1 MLGKRTEG
9 RKEKG
14 VCMIRVTIV
23 DDHELV
29 RTGIIRLLSDV
40 PGIQV
45 VAEASSGE
53 EAVQLVKQH
62 RPDVVLMDV
71 NMPGIGGFEA
81 TRKLVQMYPDLKVI
95 VVTIHMDDPFPTRML
110 QAGAMGYL
118 TKGCGVDEIVTA
130 IKEVYSGRR
139 YISAN
144 VAQQLALKLMPGGE
158 DSPFDTLSPRE
169 LQVMLMLTQGTKV
182 QEISDKLCL
191 SPKTVSTYRHRL
203 YDKLG
208 VSSDVA
214 LTRLAMRYGV
224 VDDALEAS
232 AAMSR

>member
-1 MLGKRTEG
+1 MEG
-9 RKEKG
+9 ISVDDNKVG
-14 VCMIRVTIV
+14 TQMIKVTIV

-40 PGIQV
+40 RGIEI

-53 EAVQLVKQH
+53 EAINIIRQH
-62 RPDVVLMDV
+62 KPDVVLMDV

-81 TRKLVQMYPDLKVI
+81 TRKLIQMYPDLKVV
-95 VVTIHMDDPFPTRML
+95 VVTIHVEDPFPSRML

-118 TKGCGVDEIVTA
+118 TKGCGIDEIVSA
-130 IKEVYSGRR
+130 IREVYAGRR
-139 YISAN
+139 YISAD
-144 VAQQLALKLMPGGE
+144 VAQHLALKLMPGG
-158 DSPFDTLSPRE
+158 DQSPFDSLSPRE

-208 VSSDVA
+208 VNSDVA

-224 VDDALEAS
+224 VDDALEALS
-232 AAMSR
+232 M

>member
-1 MLGKRTEG
+1 MELIRGG
-9 RKEKG
+9 I
-14 VCMIRVTIV
+14 MIKISIV

-29 RTGIIRLLSDV
+29 RTGIIRLLEDAADIEV
-40 PGIQV
+40 I
-45 VAEASSGE
+45 AEAASGE
-53 EAVQLVKQH
+53 EAVQMVRQH
-62 RPDVVLMDV
+62 QPDVVLMDV

-95 VVTIHMDDPFPTRML
+95 VVTIHVDDPFPSRML

-118 TKGCGVDEIVTA
+118 TKGCSVDEIVAA
-130 IKEVYSGRR
+130 IKEVYAGRR
-139 YISAN
+139 YISAD
-144 VAQQLALKLMPGGE
+144 VAQHLALKLMPGGDE
-158 DSPFDTLSPRE
+158 SPFDSLSPRE

-224 VDDALEAS
+224 VDDALETGIPG
-232 AAMSR
+232 

>member
-1 MLGKRTEG
+1 
-9 RKEKG
+9 
-14 VCMIRVTIV
+14 MIRVSIV

-29 RTGIIRLLSDV
+29 RTGINRILSDV
-40 PGIQV
+40 NDIDV
-45 VAEASSGE
+45 VAEAASGE
-53 EAVQLVKQH
+53 EAVQMVKAH

-81 TRKLVQMYPDLKVI
+81 TRKLTQMYPDLKVI
-95 VVTIHMDDPFPTRML
+95 VVTIHVDDPFPSRML
-110 QAGAMGYL
+110 QAGAVGYL
-118 TKGCGVDEIVTA
+118 TKGCAVEEMVNA
-130 IKEVYSGRR
+130 IKEVYAGRR
-139 YISAN
+139 YISAD
-144 VAQQLALKLMPGGE
+144 VAQHLALKLMPGGDE
-158 DSPFDTLSPRE
+158 SPFDALSPRE

-224 VDDALEAS
+224 VDDALEVAGLPG
-232 AAMSR
+232 

>member
-1 MLGKRTEG
+1 
-9 RKEKG
+9 
-14 VCMIRVTIV
+14 MIKVTIV

-29 RTGIIRLLSDV
+29 RTGIIRILKDEPDLE
-40 PGIQV
+40 V

-53 EAVQLVKQH
+53 EAIQLVKQYK
-62 RPDVVLMDV
+62 PDVVLMDV

-81 TRKLVQMYPDLKVI
+81 TRKLIQMYPDLKVI
-95 VVTIHMDDPFPTRML
+95 VVTIHVDDPFPSRML

-118 TKGCGVDEIVTA
+118 TKGCGVDEIINA
-130 IKEVYSGRR
+130 IREVNTGRR
-139 YISAN
+139 YISAD
-144 VAQQLALKLMPGGE
+144 VAQHLALKLMPGGE
-158 DSPFDTLSPRE
+158 ESPFDSLSPRE

-214 LTRLAMRYGV
+214 LTRLAMRYGM
-224 VDDALEAS
+224 VDDAYEPAAVS
-232 AAMSR
+232 A

>member
-1 MLGKRTEG
+1 
-9 RKEKG
+9 
-14 VCMIRVTIV
+14 MIKVTIV

-29 RTGIIRLLSDV
+29 RTGIIRILKDESDME
-40 PGIQV
+40 V

-53 EAVQLVKQH
+53 EAIQLVKQH
-62 RPDVVLMDV
+62 QPDVVLMDV

-81 TRKLVQMYPDLKVI
+81 TRKLIQMYPDLKVI
-95 VVTIHMDDPFPTRML
+95 VVTIHVDDPFPSRML

-118 TKGCGVDEIVTA
+118 TKGCGVDEIVNA
-130 IKEVYSGRR
+130 IREVNTGRR
-139 YISAN
+139 YISAD
-144 VAQQLALKLMPGGE
+144 VAQHLALKLMPGGE
-158 DSPFDTLSPRE
+158 ESPFDSLSPRE

-214 LTRLAMRYGV
+214 LTRLAMRYGM
-224 VDDALEAS
+224 VDDAYEP
-232 AAMSR
+232 AAAHV

>member
-1 MLGKRTEG
+1 
-9 RKEKG
+9 
-14 VCMIRVTIV
+14 MIKVTIV

-29 RTGIIRLLSDV
+29 RTGIIRILKDEPDLE
-40 PGIQV
+40 I

-53 EAVQLVKQH
+53 EAIQLVKQH
-62 RPDVVLMDV
+62 QPDVVLMDV

-81 TRKLVQMYPDLKVI
+81 TRKLIQMYPDLKVI
-95 VVTIHMDDPFPTRML
+95 VVTIHVDDPFPSRML

-118 TKGCGVDEIVTA
+118 TKGCGVDEIINA
-130 IKEVYSGRR
+130 IREVNTGRR
-139 YISAN
+139 YISAD
-144 VAQQLALKLMPGGE
+144 VAQHLALKLMPGGE
-158 DSPFDTLSPRE
+158 ESPFDSLSPRE

-214 LTRLAMRYGV
+214 LTRLAMRYGM
-224 VDDALEAS
+224 VDDAYEP
-232 AAMSR
+232 AAAQV

>member
-1 MLGKRTEG
+1 
-9 RKEKG
+9 
-14 VCMIRVTIV
+14 MIRVSIV

-29 RTGIIRLLSDV
+29 RTGIIRILGDVSD
-40 PGIQV
+40 IEV

-53 EAVQLVKQH
+53 EAVQMVKSH

-71 NMPGIGGFEA
+71 NMPGIGGIEA
-81 TRKLVQMYPDLKVI
+81 TRKLTQIYPDLKVI
-95 VVTIHMDDPFPTRML
+95 VVTIHVDDPFPSRML
-110 QAGAMGYL
+110 QAGAVGYL
-118 TKGCGVDEIVTA
+118 TKGCAVDEMVNA
-130 IKEVYSGRR
+130 IREVYAGRR
-139 YISAN
+139 YISAD
-144 VAQQLALKLMPGGE
+144 VAQHLALKLMPGGDE
-158 DSPFDTLSPRE
+158 SPFDALSPRE

-224 VDDALEAS
+224 VDDALETAGLTG
-232 AAMSR
+232 

>member
-1 MLGKRTEG
+1 
-9 RKEKG
+9 
-14 VCMIRVTIV
+14 MIKVTIV

-29 RTGIIRLLSDV
+29 SSGIVRILKDEPDLE
-40 PGIQV
+40 V

-53 EAVQLVKQH
+53 EAIQLVKQY

-81 TRKLVQMYPDLKVI
+81 TRKLIQMYPDLKVI
-95 VVTIHMDDPFPTRML
+95 VVTIHVDDPFPSRML

-118 TKGCGVDEIVTA
+118 TKGCGVDEIINA
-130 IKEVYSGRR
+130 IREVNTGRR
-139 YISAN
+139 YISTD
-144 VAQQLALKLMPGGE
+144 VAQHLALKLMPGGE
-158 DSPFDTLSPRE
+158 ESPFDSLSPRE

-214 LTRLAMRYGV
+214 LTRLAMRYGM
-224 VDDALEAS
+224 VDDAYEP
-232 AAMSR
+232 AAAPA

>member
-1 MLGKRTEG
+1 
-9 RKEKG
+9 
-14 VCMIRVTIV
+14 MIRVSIV

-29 RTGIIRLLSDV
+29 RKGILRILSDV
-40 PGIQV
+40 PEIEV
-45 VAEASSGE
+45 VAEAGSGE
-53 EAVQLVKQH
+53 EAVQMVRQH
-62 RPDVVLMDV
+62 KPDVVLMDV

-81 TRKLVQMYPDLKVI
+81 TRKLIQMYPDLKVI
-95 VVTIHMDDPFPTRML
+95 VVTIHVDDPFPSRML
-110 QAGAMGYL
+110 QAGAVGYL
-118 TKGCGVDEIVTA
+118 TKGCAVDEIISA

-139 YISAN
+139 YISAD
-144 VAQQLALKLMPGGE
+144 VAQHLALKLMPGG
-158 DSPFDTLSPRE
+158 DASPFDSLSPRE

-208 VSSDVA
+208 VNSDVA

-224 VDDALEAS
+224 VDDALETS
-232 AAMSR
+232 MAMTT

>member
-1 MLGKRTEG
+1 MGAT
-9 RKEKG
+9 
-14 VCMIRVTIV
+14 MIKVAIV

-29 RTGIIRLLSDV
+29 RTGIMRILGDMSDME
-40 PGIQV
+40 V

-53 EAVQLVKQH
+53 EAVQLVRQYQ
-62 RPDVVLMDV
+62 PDVVLMDV

-81 TRKLVQMYPDLKVI
+81 TRKLVQMFPSLKVV
-95 VVTIHMDDPFPTRML
+95 VVTIHVDDPFPSRML

-118 TKGCGVDEIVTA
+118 TKGCGVNEIVTA
-130 IKEVYSGRR
+130 IREVFSGRR
-139 YISAN
+139 YISAD
-144 VAQQLALKLMPGGE
+144 VAQHLALKLMPGGE
-158 DSPFDTLSPRE
+158 HSPFDSLSPRE

-214 LTRLAMRYGV
+214 LTRLAMRFGV
-224 VDDALEAS
+224 VDDALDANING
-232 AAMSR
+232 

>member
-1 MLGKRTEG
+1 
-9 RKEKG
+9 
-14 VCMIRVTIV
+14 MIKVTIV

-29 RTGIIRLLSDV
+29 RTGIIRLLKDV
-40 PGIQV
+40 SGIEV

-53 EAVQLVKQH
+53 EAVQLVRQH
-62 RPDVVLMDV
+62 KPDVVLMDV

-95 VVTIHMDDPFPTRML
+95 VVTIHMDDPFPSRML

-118 TKGCGVDEIVTA
+118 TKGCGVEEIVTA
-130 IKEVYSGRR
+130 IREVYAGRR
-139 YISAN
+139 YIKYWCPGRELNPHPKMFFPGAH
-144 VAQQLALKLMPGGE
+144 AL
-158 DSPFDTLSPRE
+158 R

-224 VDDALEAS
+224 VDDALEANTVTS
-232 AAMSR
+232 

>member
-1 MLGKRTEG
+1 
-9 RKEKG
+9 
-14 VCMIRVTIV
+14 MIKVTIV

-29 RTGIIRLLSDV
+29 RTGIIRILKDEPDLE
-40 PGIQV
+40 V

-53 EAVQLVKQH
+53 EAIQLVKQY

-81 TRKLVQMYPDLKVI
+81 TRKLIQMYPDLKVI
-95 VVTIHMDDPFPTRML
+95 VVTIHVDDPFPSRML

-118 TKGCGVDEIVTA
+118 TKGCGVEEIINA
-130 IKEVYSGRR
+130 IREVNTGRR
-139 YISAN
+139 YISAD
-144 VAQQLALKLMPGGE
+144 VAQHLALKLMPGGE
-158 DSPFDTLSPRE
+158 ESPFDSLSPRE

-214 LTRLAMRYGV
+214 LTRLAMRYGM
-224 VDDALEAS
+224 VDDAYEPV
-232 AAMSR
+232 AAPA

>member
-1 MLGKRTEG
+1 MEG
-9 RKEKG
+9 ISVEQNKVG
-14 VCMIRVTIV
+14 TQMIKVTIV

-40 PGIQV
+40 RGIEI

-53 EAVQLVKQH
+53 EAINIIRQH
-62 RPDVVLMDV
+62 KPDVVLMDV

-81 TRKLVQMYPDLKVI
+81 TRKLIQMYPDLKVV
-95 VVTIHMDDPFPTRML
+95 VVTIHVEDPFPSRML

-118 TKGCGVDEIVTA
+118 TKGCGIDEIVSA
-130 IKEVYSGRR
+130 IREVYAGRR
-139 YISAN
+139 YISAD
-144 VAQQLALKLMPGGE
+144 VAQHLALKLMPGG
-158 DSPFDTLSPRE
+158 DQSPFDSLSPRE

-208 VSSDVA
+208 VNSDVA

-224 VDDALEAS
+224 VDDALEALS
-232 AAMSR
+232 M

>member
-1 MLGKRTEG
+1 
-9 RKEKG
+9 
-14 VCMIRVTIV
+14 MIRVSIV

-29 RTGIIRLLSDV
+29 RKGILRILSDV
-40 PGIQV
+40 PEIEV
-45 VAEASSGE
+45 VAEAGSGE
-53 EAVQLVKQH
+53 EAVQMVRQH
-62 RPDVVLMDV
+62 KPDVVLMDV

-81 TRKLVQMYPDLKVI
+81 TRKLIQMYPDLKVI
-95 VVTIHMDDPFPTRML
+95 VVTIHVDDPFPSRML
-110 QAGAMGYL
+110 QAGAVGYL
-118 TKGCGVDEIVTA
+118 TKGCAVDEIISA

-139 YISAN
+139 YISAD
-144 VAQQLALKLMPGGE
+144 VAQHLALKLMPGG
-158 DSPFDTLSPRE
+158 DASPFDSLSPRE

-208 VSSDVA
+208 VNSDVA

-224 VDDALEAS
+224 VDDAMENS
-232 AAMSR
+232 MAMST

>member
-1 MLGKRTEG
+1 
-9 RKEKG
+9 
-14 VCMIRVTIV
+14 MIKVAIV

-29 RTGIIRLLSDV
+29 RTGIIRILGDLND
-40 PGIQV
+40 IEV

-53 EAVQLVKQH
+53 EAVQLVRQH
-62 RPDVVLMDV
+62 KPDVVLMDV

-81 TRKLVQMYPDLKVI
+81 TRKLIQLYPDLKVI
-95 VVTIHMDDPFPTRML
+95 VVTIHVDDPFPSRML

-130 IKEVYSGRR
+130 IREVYSGRR
-139 YISAN
+139 YISAD
-144 VAQQLALKLMPGGE
+144 VAQHLALKLMPGGE
-158 DSPFDTLSPRE
+158 QSPFDSLSPRE

-224 VDDALEAS
+224 VDDALDANIN
-232 AAMSR
+232 A

>member
-1 MLGKRTEG
+1 
-9 RKEKG
+9 
-14 VCMIRVTIV
+14 MIKVTIV

-29 RTGIIRLLSDV
+29 RSGIIRILKDEPDLE
-40 PGIQV
+40 V

-53 EAVQLVKQH
+53 EAIQLVKQYK
-62 RPDVVLMDV
+62 PDVVLMDV

-81 TRKLVQMYPDLKVI
+81 TRKLIQMYPDLKVI
-95 VVTIHMDDPFPTRML
+95 VVTIHVDDPFPSRML

-118 TKGCGVDEIVTA
+118 TKGCGVDEIINA
-130 IKEVYSGRR
+130 IREVNTGRR
-139 YISAN
+139 YISAD
-144 VAQQLALKLMPGGE
+144 VAQHLALKLMPGGE
-158 DSPFDTLSPRE
+158 DSPFDSLSPRE

-214 LTRLAMRYGV
+214 LTRLAMRYGM
-224 VDDALEAS
+224 VDDAYEP
-232 AAMSR
+232 AAAPA

>member
-1 MLGKRTEG
+1 
-9 RKEKG
+9 
-14 VCMIRVTIV
+14 MIKVTIV

-29 RTGIIRLLSDV
+29 RTGIIRILKDE
-40 PGIQV
+40 PDIEV

-53 EAVQLVKQH
+53 EAIQLVKQYK
-62 RPDVVLMDV
+62 PDVVLMDV

-81 TRKLVQMYPDLKVI
+81 TRKLIQMYPDLKVI
-95 VVTIHMDDPFPTRML
+95 VVTIHVDDPFPSRML

-118 TKGCGVDEIVTA
+118 TKGCGVDEIISA
-130 IKEVYSGRR
+130 IRDVNTGRR
-139 YISAN
+139 YISAD
-144 VAQQLALKLMPGGE
+144 VAQHLALKLMPGGE
-158 DSPFDTLSPRE
+158 ESPFDTLSPRE

-214 LTRLAMRYGV
+214 LTRLAMRYGM
-224 VDDALEAS
+224 VDDAYEP
-232 AAMSR
+232 AAAPV

>member
-1 MLGKRTEG
+1 
-9 RKEKG
+9 
-14 VCMIRVTIV
+14 MIKVTIV

-29 RTGIIRLLSDV
+29 RTGIIRLLADV
-40 PGIQV
+40 PGIEV

-53 EAVQLVKQH
+53 EAVQLVRQH

-95 VVTIHMDDPFPTRML
+95 VVTIHMDDPFPSRML

-130 IKEVYSGRR
+130 IREVFSGRR
-139 YISAN
+139 YISAD

-158 DSPFDTLSPRE
+158 ESPFDALSPRE

-208 VSSDVA
+208 VNSDVA

-224 VDDALEAS
+224 VDDALEATGAVS
-232 AAMSR
+232 

>member
-1 MLGKRTEG
+1 MGALK
-9 RKEKG
+9 
-14 VCMIRVTIV
+14 MIKVAIV

-29 RTGIIRLLSDV
+29 RTGIIRILSDMSDMEV
-40 PGIQV
+40 I
-45 VAEASSGE
+45 AEASSGE
-53 EAVQLVKQH
+53 EAVQVVRQ
-62 RPDVVLMDV
+62 RQPDVVLMDV

-81 TRKLVQMYPDLKVI
+81 TRKLVQMFPGLKVI
-95 VVTIHMDDPFPTRML
+95 VVTIHVDDPFPSRML
-110 QAGAMGYL
+110 QAGALGYL

-130 IKEVYSGRR
+130 IREVYAGRR
-139 YISAN
+139 YISAD
-144 VAQQLALKLMPGGE
+144 VAQHLALKLMPGGE
-158 DSPFDTLSPRE
+158 QSPFDSLSPRE

-214 LTRLAMRYGV
+214 LTRLAMRFGV
-224 VDDALEAS
+224 VDDALDANINN
-232 AAMSR
+232 

>member
-1 MLGKRTEG
+1 
-9 RKEKG
+9 
-14 VCMIRVTIV
+14 MISVIIV

-29 RTGIIRLLSDV
+29 RSGITRLLSDV
-40 PGIQV
+40 PGIEV
-45 VAEASSGE
+45 VSEASSGE
-53 EAVQLVKQH
+53 EAIQLVRQH
-62 RPDVVLMDV
+62 QPDVILMDV

-95 VVTIHMDDPFPTRML
+95 VVTIHLDDPFPSRML
-110 QAGAMGYL
+110 QVGAVGYL

-130 IKEVYSGRR
+130 IREVYAGRR
-139 YISAN
+139 YISAE
-144 VAQQLALKLMPGGE
+144 VAQQLALKLLPSGE
-158 DSPFDTLSPRE
+158 ESPFDMLSPRE

-224 VDDALEAS
+224 VDDALEANF
-232 AAMSR
+232 MVPMTP

>member
-1 MLGKRTEG
+1 
-9 RKEKG
+9 
-14 VCMIRVTIV
+14 MIRVSIV

-29 RTGIIRLLSDV
+29 RTGIIRILGDV
-40 PGIQV
+40 NDIEV

-53 EAVQLVKQH
+53 EAVQMVKTH

-71 NMPGIGGFEA
+71 NMPGIGGIEA
-81 TRKLVQMYPDLKVI
+81 TRKLTQIYPDLKVI
-95 VVTIHMDDPFPTRML
+95 VVTIHVDDPFPSRML
-110 QAGAMGYL
+110 QAGAVGYL
-118 TKGCGVDEIVTA
+118 TKGCAVDEMVNA
-130 IKEVYSGRR
+130 IREVYAGRR
-139 YISAN
+139 YISAD
-144 VAQQLALKLMPGGE
+144 VAQHLALKLMPGGDE
-158 DSPFDTLSPRE
+158 SPFDALSPRE

-224 VDDALEAS
+224 VDDALETAGLTG
-232 AAMSR
+232 

>member
-1 MLGKRTEG
+1 
-9 RKEKG
+9 
-14 VCMIRVTIV
+14 MIKVTIV

-40 PGIQV
+40 RGIEI

-53 EAVQLVKQH
+53 EAINIIRQH
-62 RPDVVLMDV
+62 KPDVVLMDV

-81 TRKLVQMYPDLKVI
+81 TRKLIQMYPDLKVV
-95 VVTIHMDDPFPTRML
+95 VVTIHVEDPFPSRML

-118 TKGCGVDEIVTA
+118 TKGCGIDEIVSA
-130 IKEVYSGRR
+130 IREVYAGRR
-139 YISAN
+139 YISAD
-144 VAQQLALKLMPGGE
+144 VAQHLALKLMPGG
-158 DSPFDTLSPRE
+158 DQSPFDSLSPRE

-208 VSSDVA
+208 VNSDVA

-224 VDDALEAS
+224 VDDALEALS
-232 AAMSR
+232 M

>member
-1 MLGKRTEG
+1 MCAVKINN
-9 RKEKG
+9 RKIAG
-14 VCMIRVTIV
+14 ASMIRVSIV

-29 RTGIIRLLSDV
+29 RTGIIRILGDVSD
-40 PGIQV
+40 IEV

-53 EAVQLVKQH
+53 EAVQMVKTH

-71 NMPGIGGFEA
+71 NMPGIGGIEA
-81 TRKLVQMYPDLKVI
+81 TRKLTQIYPDLKVI
-95 VVTIHMDDPFPTRML
+95 VVTIHVDDPFPSRML
-110 QAGAMGYL
+110 QAGAVGYL
-118 TKGCGVDEIVTA
+118 TKGCAVDEMVNA
-130 IKEVYSGRR
+130 IREVYSGRR
-139 YISAN
+139 YISAD
-144 VAQQLALKLMPGGE
+144 VAQHLALKLMPGGDE
-158 DSPFDTLSPRE
+158 SPFDALSPRE

-224 VDDALEAS
+224 VDDALETAGLTG
-232 AAMSR
+232 

>member
-1 MLGKRTEG
+1 
-9 RKEKG
+9 
-14 VCMIRVTIV
+14 MIRVSIV

-29 RTGIIRLLSDV
+29 RTGIIRILGDVSD
-40 PGIQV
+40 IEV

-53 EAVQLVKQH
+53 EAVQMVKTH

-71 NMPGIGGFEA
+71 NMPGIGGIEA
-81 TRKLVQMYPDLKVI
+81 TRKLTQIYPDLKVI
-95 VVTIHMDDPFPTRML
+95 VVTIHVDDPFPSRML
-110 QAGAMGYL
+110 QAGAVGYL
-118 TKGCGVDEIVTA
+118 TKGCAVDEMVNA
-130 IKEVYSGRR
+130 IREVYSGRR
-139 YISAN
+139 YISAD
-144 VAQQLALKLMPGGE
+144 VAQHLALKLMPGGDE
-158 DSPFDTLSPRE
+158 SPFDALSPRE

-224 VDDALEAS
+224 VDDALETAGLTG
-232 AAMSR
+232 

>member
-1 MLGKRTEG
+1 
-9 RKEKG
+9 
-14 VCMIRVTIV
+14 MIRVSIV

-29 RTGIIRLLSDV
+29 RTGIIRILGDVSD
-40 PGIQV
+40 IEV

-53 EAVQLVKQH
+53 EAVQMVKTQ

-71 NMPGIGGFEA
+71 NMPGIGGIEA
-81 TRKLVQMYPDLKVI
+81 TRKLTQMYPDLKVI
-95 VVTIHMDDPFPTRML
+95 VVTIHVDDPFPSRML
-110 QAGAMGYL
+110 QAGAVGYL
-118 TKGCGVDEIVTA
+118 TKGCAVDEMVNA
-130 IKEVYSGRR
+130 IREVYAGRR
-139 YISAN
+139 YISAD
-144 VAQQLALKLMPGGE
+144 VAQHLALKLMPGGDE
-158 DSPFDTLSPRE
+158 SPFDALSPRE

-224 VDDALEAS
+224 VDDALETAGLTG
-232 AAMSR
+232 

>member
-1 MLGKRTEG
+1 
-9 RKEKG
+9 
-14 VCMIRVTIV
+14 MIRVSIV

-29 RTGIIRLLSDV
+29 RTGIIRILGDVSD
-40 PGIQV
+40 IEV

-53 EAVQLVKQH
+53 EAVQMVKTH

-71 NMPGIGGFEA
+71 NMPGIGGIEA
-81 TRKLVQMYPDLKVI
+81 TRKLTQIYPDLKVI
-95 VVTIHMDDPFPTRML
+95 VVTIHVDDPFPSRML
-110 QAGAMGYL
+110 QAGAVGYL
-118 TKGCGVDEIVTA
+118 TKGCAVDEMVNA
-130 IKEVYSGRR
+130 IREVSAGRR
-139 YISAN
+139 YISAD
-144 VAQQLALKLMPGGE
+144 VAQHLALKLMPGGDE
-158 DSPFDTLSPRE
+158 SPFDALSPRE

-224 VDDALEAS
+224 VDDALETAGLTG
-232 AAMSR
+232 

>member
-1 MLGKRTEG
+1 
-9 RKEKG
+9 
-14 VCMIRVTIV
+14 MIKVTIV

-29 RTGIIRLLSDV
+29 RTGIIRILKDEPDLE
-40 PGIQV
+40 I

-53 EAVQLVKQH
+53 EAIQLVKQH
-62 RPDVVLMDV
+62 QPDVVLMDV

-81 TRKLVQMYPDLKVI
+81 TRKLIQMYPDLKVI
-95 VVTIHMDDPFPTRML
+95 VVTIHVDDPFPSRML

-118 TKGCGVDEIVTA
+118 TKGCGVDEIINA
-130 IKEVYSGRR
+130 IREVNTGRR
-139 YISAN
+139 YISAD
-144 VAQQLALKLMPGGE
+144 VAQHLALKLMPGGE
-158 DSPFDTLSPRE
+158 ESPFDSLSPRE

-214 LTRLAMRYGV
+214 LTRLAMRYGM
-224 VDDALEAS
+224 VDDAYEP
-232 AAMSR
+232 AAAQM

>member
-1 MLGKRTEG
+1 
-9 RKEKG
+9 
-14 VCMIRVTIV
+14 MIKVTIV

-29 RTGIIRLLSDV
+29 RTGIIRILKDEPDV
-40 PGIQV
+40 EV

-53 EAVQLVKQH
+53 EAIQLVKQYK
-62 RPDVVLMDV
+62 PDVVLMDV

-81 TRKLVQMYPDLKVI
+81 TRKLIQMYPDLKVI
-95 VVTIHMDDPFPTRML
+95 VVTIHVDDPFPSRML

-118 TKGCGVDEIVTA
+118 TKGCGVDEITNA
-130 IKEVYSGRR
+130 IREVNTGRR
-139 YISAN
+139 YISAD
-144 VAQQLALKLMPGGE
+144 VAQHLALKLMPGGE
-158 DSPFDTLSPRE
+158 ESPFDSLSPRE

-214 LTRLAMRYGV
+214 LTRLAMRYGM
-224 VDDALEAS
+224 VDDAYEP
-232 AAMSR
+232 AAAPA

>member
-1 MLGKRTEG
+1 MVAVEKKLGGT
-9 RKEKG
+9 
-14 VCMIRVTIV
+14 MIKVTIV

-29 RTGIIRLLSDV
+29 RTGIIRLLADV
-40 PGIQV
+40 SGIEV

-53 EAVQLVKQH
+53 EAVQLVRQH

-95 VVTIHMDDPFPTRML
+95 VVTIHMDDPFPSRML

-118 TKGCGVDEIVTA
+118 TKGCGVEEIVTA
-130 IKEVYSGRR
+130 IREVFAGRR
-139 YISAN
+139 YISAD

-158 DSPFDTLSPRE
+158 ESPFDALSPRE

-208 VSSDVA
+208 VNSDVA

-224 VDDALEAS
+224 VDDAMEAS
-232 AAMSR
+232 TALS

>member
-1 MLGKRTEG
+1 
-9 RKEKG
+9 
-14 VCMIRVTIV
+14 MIKVTIV

-29 RTGIIRLLSDV
+29 RTGIIRILKDEPDLE
-40 PGIQV
+40 V

-53 EAVQLVKQH
+53 EAIQLVKQYK
-62 RPDVVLMDV
+62 PDVVLMDV

-81 TRKLVQMYPDLKVI
+81 TRKLIQMYPDLKVI
-95 VVTIHMDDPFPTRML
+95 VVTIHVDDPFPSRML

-118 TKGCGVDEIVTA
+118 TKGCGVDEIINA
-130 IKEVYSGRR
+130 IREVNTGRR
-139 YISAN
+139 YISAD
-144 VAQQLALKLMPGGE
+144 VAQHLALKLMPGGE
-158 DSPFDTLSPRE
+158 ESPFDSLSPRE

-214 LTRLAMRYGV
+214 LTRLAMRYGM
-224 VDDALEAS
+224 VDDAYEP
-232 AAMSR
+232 AAAPA